1 NGRLYDPMLHRF
13 LMPDNYIQNPYN
25 TQNFNRYG
33 YVLNN
38 PLLYTD
44 PSGELFI
51 IDSWIIGF
59 LSGGLKEA
67 NKRAR
72 NDIKIWGGL
81 FSTDSNKSFGG
92 RLLEVF
98 SRFTW
103 QLPQTIGGFFTAHSY
118 NTYGINGGV
127 ESVTYKYGATV
138 LKGRSSGWGGVTQ
151 GSFIIGDNS
160 IEANENNPLFQHEYG
175 HYLQSQKMGWAYYG
189 RVGIPSIMSKGNHDF
204 HPVEQDANRRAFLYF
219 NEMVAG
225 FQDDASIW
233 DNRGWN
239 FAFNPLDVNKTGIGE
254 YIDYSN
260 SKDRMRLN
268 NIRERSKWYDYIFS
282 IVSGFFNAVRY
293 NH

>member
-1 NGRLYDPMLHRF
+1 
-13 LMPDNYIQNPYN
+13 
-25 TQNFNRYG
+25 
-33 YVLNN
+33 
-38 PLLYTD
+38 
-44 PSGELFI
+44 
-51 IDSWIIGF
+51 
-59 LSGGLKEA
+59 
-67 NKRAR
+67 
-72 NDIKIWGGL
+72 
-81 FSTDSNKSFGG
+81 
-92 RLLEVF
+92 
-98 SRFTW
+98 
-103 QLPQTIGGFFTAHSY
+103 
-118 NTYGINGGV
+118 
-127 ESVTYKYGATV
+127 
-138 LKGRSSGWGGVTQ
+138 
-151 GSFIIGDNS
+151 
-160 IEANENNPLFQHEYG
+160 
-175 HYLQSQKMGWAYYG
+175 MGWAYYG